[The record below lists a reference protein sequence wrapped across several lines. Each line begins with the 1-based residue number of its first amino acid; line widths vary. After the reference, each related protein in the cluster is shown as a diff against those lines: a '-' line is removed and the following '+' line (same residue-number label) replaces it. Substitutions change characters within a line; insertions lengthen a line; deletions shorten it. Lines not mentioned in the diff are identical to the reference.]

1 MKTGI
6 RIADFRKQC
15 IDKDQY
21 DPLMD
26 QYKNYCENFLHL
38 SESVTLAAIR
48 ETKKFLKFVVPDIKN
63 LTWTNINA
71 NDVIDYLSKERG
83 DLSTASIGVTVT
95 AIRRFFRFLQHH
107 DISIHTSVL
116 NLPLSTPAW
125 SKGNNLPITLS
136 QDEQS
141 RLADY
146 TFPNTP
152 TGLRDYAILLC
163 FTELGLRCS
172 EVSHLQFKDIE
183 WNRGILIVRKTK
195 THAER
200 ELPLSIKLGKA
211 LEDYVLHVRPISFGY
226 RKRQIFLRISRFPVF
241 AYNCSC

>member
-1 MKTGI
+1 M
-6 RIADFRKQC
+6 
-15 IDKDQY
+15 
-21 DPLMD
+21 
-26 QYKNYCENFLHL
+26 
-38 SESVTLAAIR
+38 
-48 ETKKFLKFVVPDIKN
+48 
-63 LTWTNINA
+63 
-71 NDVIDYLSKERG
+71 
-83 DLSTASIGVTVT
+83 
-95 AIRRFFRFLQHH
+95 
-107 DISIHTSVL
+107 L

-211 LEDYVLHVRPISFGY
+211 LEDYVLHARPISLGY
-226 RKRQIFLRISRFPVF
+226 PLFFKSISGE
-241 AYNCSC
+241 